1 MKQEIPKHKM
11 NKARSKHE
19 AEALVCFLLEY
30 FFLAM
35 KEFFQVQ
42 SDNSFFDIT
51 ILYYNPNIF
60 PDEEYK
66 RRLGTGVL
74 IPIGV
79 VVSVLGAFVMFKKGI
94 VK

>member
-42 SDNSFFDIT
+42 SDNSFLDAQYF
-51 ILYYNPNIF
+51 
-60 PDEEYK
+60 
-66 RRLGTGVL
+66 
-74 IPIGV
+74 
-79 VVSVLGAFVMFKKGI
+79 
-94 VK
+94 